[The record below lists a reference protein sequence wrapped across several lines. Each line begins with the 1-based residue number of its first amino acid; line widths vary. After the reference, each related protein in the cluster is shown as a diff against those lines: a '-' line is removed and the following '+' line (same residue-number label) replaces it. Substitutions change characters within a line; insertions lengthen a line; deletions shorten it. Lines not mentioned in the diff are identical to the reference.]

1 MMKTDK
7 KTKKQLLHELRLL
20 QLRVQQLE
28 SLQPSYDANPRMQSG
43 NGDKTSAVIPPSDG
57 EPHIM
62 VNGQRDEP
70 AEAGAKL
77 LDGRYRLSST
87 ERMLIGG
94 DRFMDLDKL
103 LPQPVFEMKSGGTT
117 DDGKN
122 FEEQFRQ
129 AQKMEAVGTLAGG
142 IAHDFNNILTA
153 IIASASLMQRSID
166 EHSKLRRHLDR
177 IFAASER
184 ATSLTQSILA
194 YSRKQLSKP
203 APIKLN
209 LIVENLQKLLTRLI
223 PENIAFKISLSEAD
237 LTIMADIGQ
246 IEHVVMNLVANSID
260 AMPSGGELTIK
271 TGVPAVGALDNFQCS
286 GEPAYYC
293 ILTVADTGSGMDA
306 TTRERLFEPFFTT
319 KEVGRGTGLGLAMVY
334 GIVKQHNGFIYVQS
348 EPGRGTAFDIYFP
361 LFEAN
366 ARERKSIDS
375 QPQMEGKETIL
386 LIEDDT
392 DVRHLLKEILESYGY
407 EVIEG
412 VDGKDGVDKFI
423 LHQDKISLL
432 LSDVMMPGK
441 NGKEAYNDIRKIRGD
456 VRVIFISGYSDAAT
470 KEILDDGMIF
480 LAKPVSPRVLLSKIR
495 EALDK

>member
-1 MMKTDK
+1 MKNDK
-7 KTKKQLLHELRLL
+7 KTKRQLLHELRLL

-28 SLQPSYDANPRMQSG
+28 SIQSQFDTNPPIQCG
-43 NGDKTSAVIPPSDG
+43 NGYKPSAVIPPSQG
-57 EPHIM
+57 EPYKM
-62 VNGQRDEP
+62 ANGQCEEI
-70 AEAGAKL
+70 AEAGGKL
-77 LDGRYRLSST
+77 PDRLYSNGSAGMMPIA
-87 ERMLIGG
+87 EG
-94 DRFMDLDKL
+94 DRFRDLDKL
-103 LPQPVFEMKSGGTT
+103 LPKPVFEINKGESPA
-117 DDGKN
+117 DGKI

-166 EHSKLRRHLDR
+166 ENSKLRRHLDR

-223 PENIAFKISLSEAD
+223 PENIAFKTSLSDMD
-237 LTIMADIGQ
+237 LTILADVGQ

-260 AMPSGGELTIK
+260 AMPTGGTLAIK
-271 TGVPAVGALDNFQCS
+271 TGLPAAGALDNFPGCE
-286 GEPAYYC
+286 EPVNYGV
-293 ILTVADTGSGMDA
+293 LTVVDTGVGMDA

-348 EPGRGTAFDIYFP
+348 EPGHGTSFDIYFP

-366 ARERKSIDS
+366 ARQRETIAS

-412 VDGKDGVDKFI
+412 VDGKDGVDKFL
-423 LHQDKISLL
+423 LHQNKISLL
-432 LSDVMMPGK
+432 LSDVLMPGK

-456 VRVIFISGYSDAAT
+456 IKVIFISGYSDAAT

-480 LAKPVSPRVLLSKIR
+480 LAKPVSPRELLSKIR
-495 EALDK
+495 EALD